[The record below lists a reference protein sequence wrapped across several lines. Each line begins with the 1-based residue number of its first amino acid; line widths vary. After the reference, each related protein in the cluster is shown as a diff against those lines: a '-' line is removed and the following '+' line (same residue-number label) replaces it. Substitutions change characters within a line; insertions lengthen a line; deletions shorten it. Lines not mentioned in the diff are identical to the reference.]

1 LVDYPGDNRLAQQ
14 LKNIALLISG
24 GLKTKIYVANLGGFD
39 THANQVEE
47 GDPSSGIHSELL
59 RYLSDAMEAFQNDLE
74 ALGLGERVVTMTFS
88 EFGRRILSNSSF
100 GTDHG
105 TAAPLMV
112 MGSCV
117 NPGILGDS
125 PEIPEVAGTQDGVVM
140 QYDFRNVYGSILMDW
155 FEIEEQVVQQLLFD
169 DFDYIPILDVCDQ
182 VNQITEV
189 IPNAVLDLQLS
200 PNPFR
205 DFVDI
210 QFSSER
216 ERVRVTVFN
225 ALGHELEVLM
235 DKNLAAGEHR
245 LRYDG
250 RSLSPGVY
258 YIRIQLA
265 LGRQK
270 TKAIVRM

>member
-1 LVDYPGDNRLAQQ
+1 
-14 LKNIALLISG
+14 
-24 GLKTKIYVANLGGFD
+24 
-39 THANQVEE
+39 
-47 GDPSSGIHSELL
+47 
-59 RYLSDAMEAFQNDLE
+59 EAFQNDLE
-74 ALGLGERVVTMTFS
+74 TLGLGERVVTMTFS

-155 FEIEEQVVQQLLFD
+155 FEVEENVVQQLLFQ
-169 DFDYIPILDVCDQ
+169 DFDYIPILDVCGQ
-182 VNQITEV
+182 VNQATEV
-189 IPNAVLDLQLS
+189 LSSVEMDLNLS

-210 QFSSER
+210 AFTSER
-216 ERVRVTVFN
+216 ERVRVSVFN
-225 ALGHELEVLM
+225 AMGHELEVLM

-250 RSLSPGVY
+250 RDLSPGVY

-265 LGRQK
+265 WGRQK
-270 TKAIVRM
+270 TKAIVRI